1 MLETGIE
8 IYEYSQGF
16 THAKMMMADN
26 EKALIGT
33 INLDYRSF
41 FLHFEDGI
49 YLYKV
54 SEIQKMCLDFEETI
68 SKCQKITFKEFAKYS
83 KIKLLIGKVLR
94 LFGPLL

>member
-8 IYEYSQGF
+8 IYEYKNGF
-16 THAKMMMADN
+16 THAKMMLADN

-33 INLDYRSF
+33 INLEYRSF
-41 FLHFEDGI
+41 FLHFEDGV

-54 SEIQKMCLDFEETI
+54 KEIEKMNEDFEQTLL
-68 SKCQKITFKEFAKYS
+68 KCQRITFKEFAKYS
-83 KIKLLIGKVLR
+83 KLKLLIGKVLR